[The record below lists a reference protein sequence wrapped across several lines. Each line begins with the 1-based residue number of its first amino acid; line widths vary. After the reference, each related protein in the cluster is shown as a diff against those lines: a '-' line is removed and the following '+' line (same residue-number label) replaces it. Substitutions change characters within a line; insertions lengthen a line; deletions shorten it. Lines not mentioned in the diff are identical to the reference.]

1 MSYEVSSY
9 SNCSSIGN
17 NNIKTNP
24 CIEDLNILDL
34 QYDNLSRKTDKSC
47 LSHALFLP
55 RCPIDCISVPSGHED
70 PEEPSRPAVAPVE
83 TLGVDGQGDS
93 GSSSNGM
100 SEEEASE
107 AVGEVSRVT
116 TEYSQAVERMVVS
129 FEVIEE
135 DSDENEGEEEGQGDK
150 RGDANVLVRLGGG
163 VKPQTRRDDPCV

>member
-1 MSYEVSSY
+1 M
-9 SNCSSIGN
+9 
-17 NNIKTNP
+17 
-24 CIEDLNILDL
+24 
-34 QYDNLSRKTDKSC
+34 
-47 LSHALFLP
+47 
-55 RCPIDCISVPSGHED
+55 
-70 PEEPSRPAVAPVE
+70 APVE